1 MTVVARRTGFVSYLT
16 TASDAILVITMMPTP
31 KSVLVGRDAKRHTMT
46 LPPEALIIGVSA
58 GLLEAVLYA
67 ASVTVYKSQAG
78 EIRPIAVSGI
88 KIWITLGLMTVLV
101 LIFYGSFPFSIPAD
115 TIFILALTI
124 VGPVVADT
132 LYIQAQDRIGVAFAF
147 PIAYSYPVMTYL
159 LSVAFLGDALL
170 VTKLGGVVLAV
181 AGIGIISYE
190 RNKESV
196 KEFRLQADRV
206 IGIVLA
212 LLALLGYA
220 VGVTL
225 LQVGV
230 EGVEPLPAN
239 FIRSVFGSLAF
250 LPIYAGA
257 RVKGMAKPSTRAAG
271 IVAVAALF
279 GFGFGSLLYT
289 TATKYVGAT
298 ITSLLDSMA
307 PIFGVAF
314 AVPFLGEK
322 ITSRVILGTV
332 MSVLGVTIVILG
344 F

>member
-1 MTVVARRTGFVSYLT
+1 MTTVVRKNRF
-16 TASDAILVITMMPTP
+16 ASCLRKAPDANFFASTMPTP
-31 KSVLVGRDAKRHTMT
+31 KSVLVDRHPIRHTMT
-46 LPPEALIIGVSA
+46 LPSEALFIGVSA

-67 ASVTVYKSQAG
+67 ASVTVYKSQA
-78 EIRPIAVSGI
+78 EKIRPIAVSGI
-88 KIWITLGLMTVLV
+88 KIWITLGLMTTLV
-101 LIFYGSFPFSIPAD
+101 LIFYGAFPFSIPTD
-115 TIFILALTI
+115 TVFILALTI

-147 PIAYSYPVMTYL
+147 PIAYSYPIMTYL

-257 RVKGMAKPSTRAAG
+257 RAKGMAKPGRRAAG

-307 PIFGVAF
+307 PVFGVAF
-314 AVPFLGEK
+314 AVPFLGERV
-322 ITSRVILGTV
+322 TPRVILGTI
-332 MSVLGVTIVILG
+332 MSVIGVAVVILG